1 MVTLQKG
8 LWGIG
13 VDSLSLTDIFLPL
26 QQVIVVCSEGA
37 FKQQQS
43 HLSGEVLNIPT
54 SSSTFDGLFS
64 AGLKFFQAKHAYDYD
79 RLALARYEMLPLC
92 AEEFRLVEM
101 VPNRYVSHF
110 TLFPAFA

>member
-1 MVTLQKG
+1 M
-8 LWGIG
+8 
-13 VDSLSLTDIFLPL
+13 
-26 QQVIVVCSEGA
+26 IVVCSEGA
-37 FKQQQS
+37 FKRQQS

-101 VPNRYVSHF
+101 VPNRYVSYFNLFRAQFVLRCVNSVFGSRRRRGF
-110 TLFPAFA
+110 TQPTS